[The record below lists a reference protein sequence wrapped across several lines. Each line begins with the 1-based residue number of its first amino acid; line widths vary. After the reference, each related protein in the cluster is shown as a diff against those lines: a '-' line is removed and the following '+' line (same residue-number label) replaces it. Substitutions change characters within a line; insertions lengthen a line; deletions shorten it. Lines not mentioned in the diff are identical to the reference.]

1 MPRGPE
7 SDRAGGAL
15 DWGSEEAASLVES
28 FSVEAALMRTLDS
41 ITLFGTT
48 IQLPFVDCRRV
59 YPSVK
64 RFTLPV
70 SSFPDGVRTVRTS
83 SISNGR

>member
-1 MPRGPE
+1 MAE
-7 SDRAGGAL
+7 S
-15 DWGSEEAASLVES
+15 S
-28 FSVEAALMRTLDS
+28 SVEAALMRTLAS
-41 ITLFGTT
+41 ITLLGTT
-48 IQLPFVDCRRV
+48 IQLPFADCRRV

-64 RFTLPV
+64 RFTFPV